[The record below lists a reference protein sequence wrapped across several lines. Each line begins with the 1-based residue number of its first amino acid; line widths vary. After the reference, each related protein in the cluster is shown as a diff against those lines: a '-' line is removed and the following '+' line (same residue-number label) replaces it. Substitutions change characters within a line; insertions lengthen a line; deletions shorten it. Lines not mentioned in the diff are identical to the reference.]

1 MKQLLSIFML
11 FVILG
16 INAQQQEVFLES
28 RMDGSM
34 LLSGTFD
41 QVTFWGYGYEGDS
54 ANPTKIT
61 LPGPTLR
68 FDLGDS
74 VKIRLINTS
83 AEAHTIHWHG
93 LDVDQEND
101 GVGHTSQDVEPGDT
115 FDYQFVCTHA
125 GTYMY
130 HCHVQTP
137 LHLAMGMYGLFIVN
151 GDTENHLYE
160 ADTKFTKEFSFLFS
174 EMNTSWNI
182 DVLSPGPFAFYEAD
196 YLMINGFSGN
206 QMNNSANKVIAKLSD
221 TLAFRMANIGYG
233 SNHVTFPQ
241 ELTVTAVAS
250 DGRRINSF
258 VTNEIDI
265 HPGERFDFIVEPLSP
280 FEGEIQVVYK
290 DLRNNNVIGQNTI
303 FVEIEDDLSTSE
315 ITTETA
321 SFVLYPNPASHI
333 VSFSI
338 EENEKWVILD
348 QNGKQ
353 LLVDFYY
360 NNGEVSIDIS
370 SLSAGI
376 YHIKSQQRTGKLV
389 KY

>member
-1 MKQLLSIFML
+1 MIRLLKILTL
-11 FVILG
+11 FFAFG
-16 INAQQQEVFLES
+16 TNAQVKEVFLES

-41 QVTFWGYGYEGDS
+41 QVTFWGYGYEGDA

-83 AEAHTIHWHG
+83 VEAHTIHWHG

-151 GDTENHLYE
+151 GETENHLYE
-160 ADTKFTKEFSFLFS
+160 VDTKFTKEFSFLFS
-174 EMNTSWNI
+174 EMNTSWNM
-182 DVLSPGPFAFYEAD
+182 DVLSPGPFALYEAD
-196 YLMINGFSGN
+196 YLMVNGFSGN

-233 SNHVTFPQ
+233 SNHVAFPI
-241 ELTVTAVAS
+241 ELNVTAVAS

-258 VTNEIDI
+258 GTNEIDI
-265 HPGERFDFIVEPLSP
+265 HPGERFDFIVESLSA

-290 DLRNNNVIGQNTI
+290 DLRNNNVLGQNTI
-303 FVEIEDDLSTSE
+303 FVEIEDDLSTAE
-315 ITTETA
+315 ITSETA
-321 SFVLYPNPASHI
+321 SFVLYPNPASNT

-338 EENEKWVILD
+338 NANEEWVILD

-353 LLVDFYY
+353 LLVDFSH

-376 YHIKSQQRTGKLV
+376 YHIKSRLRAGKLV